1 MGKFRL
7 NYLLVVLCIVRA
19 TLTIYP
25 QFDVALIPSVP
36 VIDNLSIKL
45 NDVVVVGI
53 WVLITGFCGF
63 SIAGLYGILGLKSFR
78 DLFFD
83 IFYSRENQCLGLLGR
98 SMVVLAVL
106 LTGASA
112 SYIPRLIYF
121 IYVEWTS
128 GFDPLVQ
135 TLQMY
140 PALLMVVQTLYQG
153 TFLLRAYSKP
163 SSLMDI
169 AKTNMDNCKVQLEAN
184 TALNLTLLLH
194 CICITAVI
202 EICVI
207 EKDIVLQLAVGE
219 MVYRLWAVFA
229 FLYLR
234 WKIEQ
239 CSDTTDEQPEEAPT
253 RADVTNVEDCTS
265 STVTSSSKA
274 PLEKDSTE
282 STGPVNEDEVE
293 PASVKTPLEISS
305 TKDPN
310 SHDEIDK
317 STTSVYNDIASVR
330 IIVQATEDED
340 CEQNYSKLVMQ
351 SLCKEVEQFFESGHD
366 QYLNLSTPQL
376 CSEEPSRGTCTVVV
390 PKTPNKSGQV
400 FKSGH
405 DQDLNLVTPQ
415 QCSEEAPSRDARA
428 FVVARPPNLTK
439 S

>member
-7 NYLLVVLCIVRA
+7 NYLLVVLCIARA
-19 TLTIYP
+19 TLTIYS

-169 AKTNMDNCKVQLEAN
+169 AKTNMDNCKAQLEAN

-194 CICITAVI
+194 CICISAVI

-219 MVYRLWAVFA
+219 MVYRLWAVVA
-229 FLYLR
+229 FLYLK

-239 CSDTTDEQPEEAPT
+239 CSDTSDEQPEEAPT
-253 RADVTNVEDCTS
+253 VADVTNIEDR
-265 STVTSSSKA
+265 TVHMTSSSKA
-274 PLEKDSTE
+274 PLENDSTE

-293 PASVKTPLEISS
+293 PASVNTPLETSS

-310 SHDEIDK
+310 GHDEIDK
-317 STTSVYNDIASVR
+317 STASVYSDIASVR

-351 SLCKEVEQFFESGHD
+351 SLCKEVQQFFE
-366 QYLNLSTPQL
+366 
-376 CSEEPSRGTCTVVV
+376 
-390 PKTPNKSGQV
+390 
-400 FKSGH
+400 SGH

-415 QCSEEAPSRDARA
+415 QCSEEEPSRDACAFVVPKTPNKSGQVFESGHDQYLNLATPQLCSEAPSRDTCT
-428 FVVARPPNLTK
+428 FVVPKTPNLAK
-439 S
+439 F